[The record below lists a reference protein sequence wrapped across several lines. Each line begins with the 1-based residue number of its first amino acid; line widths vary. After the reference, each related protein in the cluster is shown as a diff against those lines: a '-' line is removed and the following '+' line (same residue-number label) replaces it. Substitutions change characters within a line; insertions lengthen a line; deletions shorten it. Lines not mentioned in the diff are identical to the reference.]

1 MFKKV
6 ILFFLMGFALLQA
19 NSLDKCDNTAVVSNL
34 KEKFLVKF
42 LKIFM
47 NYPDLK
53 PKGLIMK
60 IMQKASRK

>member
-34 KEKFLVKF
+34 KEK
-42 LKIFM
+42 
-47 NYPDLK
+47 N
-53 PKGLIMK
+53 
-60 IMQKASRK
+60 S